1 MSIREVAL
9 GKKGTFATVEYT
21 RPVKV
26 KKDCPVEIQKTTVAR
41 NVRIGAQYDAL
52 KSVQLAKGVS
62 NTKEAH
68 EVNTGLKGFEWEN
81 YPTILKSTKTGAQYV
96 RVETNSNTKFESVYT
111 VNGHEVS
118 KESVEGYFLAS
129 EKSKGEMP
137 VVMNIKLD
145 TISYI
150 H

>member
-9 GKKGTFATVEYT
+9 GKKGTFATVEYS
-21 RPVKV
+21 RLVKV
-26 KKDCPVEIQKTTVAR
+26 KKGCPVEIKKTTVAR

-52 KSVQLAKGVS
+52 KSVQIAKGVS
-62 NTKEAH
+62 NTNEAH
-68 EVNTGLKGFEWEN
+68 ALNTGLKGFEWEN

-96 RVETNSNTKFESVYT
+96 RVETNSNTKFESVYR
-111 VNGHEVS
+111 VNGKEVN
-118 KESVEGYFLAS
+118 KADVEQYFLAS

>member
-9 GKKGTFATVEYT
+9 GKKGTFATVEYS

-26 KKDCPVEIQKTTVAR
+26 KKGCPVEINKTTVAR

-52 KSVQLAKGVS
+52 KAVQEAKGV
-62 NTKEAH
+62 TTTAQAH
-68 EVNTGLKGFEWEN
+68 ELNTGLKGFEWEN

-96 RVETNSNTKFESVYT
+96 RVETNSNTKFESIYT
-111 VNGHEVS
+111 VNGREVS
-118 KESVEGYFLAS
+118 RASVEQYFLAS

-145 TISYI
+145 SISYI

>member
-1 MSIREVAL
+1 MSVREVAL
-9 GKKGTFATVEYT
+9 AKKGTFATVEYS

-26 KKDCPVEIQKTTVAR
+26 KKGCPVEVVKTTVAR

-52 KSVQLAKGVS
+52 KAVQTAKGVS
-62 NTKEAH
+62 TTAEAH
-68 EVNTGLKGFEWEN
+68 ELNTGLKGFEWVT
-81 YPTILKSTKTGAQYV
+81 YPTILKSTKTGANYV
-96 RVETNSNTKFESVYT
+96 RVETNTNTKFESVYT
-111 VNGHEVS
+111 VNGKEVA
-118 KESVEGYFLAS
+118 KADVEQYFLAS

>member
-9 GKKGTFATVEYT
+9 GKKGTFATLEYS

-26 KKDCPVEIQKTTVAR
+26 KKGCPVEITKTTVAR

-52 KSVQLAKGVS
+52 KSVQIAKGVN
-62 NTKEAH
+62 NTNEAH
-68 EVNTGLKGFEWEN
+68 ALNTGLKGFEWEN

-96 RVETNSNTKFESVYT
+96 RVETNNNTKFESVYRINGRE
-111 VNGHEVS
+111 VN
-118 KESVEGYFLAS
+118 KTDVEQYFLAS
-129 EKSKGEMP
+129 EKSKGDMP

>member
-26 KKDCPVEIQKTTVAR
+26 KKGCPVEIKKTTVAR

-52 KSVQLAKGVS
+52 KSVQIAKGVS

-96 RVETNSNTKFESVYT
+96 RVETNSNTRFESVYR
-111 VNGHEVS
+111 VNGKEVN
-118 KESVEGYFLAS
+118 KADVEQYFLAS

-145 TISYI
+145 TIEYI